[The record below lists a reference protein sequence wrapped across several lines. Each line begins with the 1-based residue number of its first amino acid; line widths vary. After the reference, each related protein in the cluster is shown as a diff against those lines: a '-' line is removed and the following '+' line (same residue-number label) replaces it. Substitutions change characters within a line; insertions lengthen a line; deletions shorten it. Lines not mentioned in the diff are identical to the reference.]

1 MTIVDL
7 EALPDDD
14 NRYELIEGELF
25 VSPAPG
31 IPHQLV
37 LNRLQFELT
46 LFLRD
51 HPIGRI
57 VPGPGVVL
65 SLYDSVIPDICFVT
79 NERWGEVV
87 VNARFEQAPNLIVEV
102 LSPGKKNLN
111 RDLVAKRT
119 LLCKV
124 RR

>member
-1 MTIVDL
+1 MTSKVERLMTIVDL

-79 NERWGEVV
+79 NERWGEVI
-87 VNARFEQAPNLIVEV
+87 VNARFEQAL
-102 LSPGKKNLN
+102 
-111 RDLVAKRT
+111 T
-119 LLCKV
+119 
-124 RR
+124 